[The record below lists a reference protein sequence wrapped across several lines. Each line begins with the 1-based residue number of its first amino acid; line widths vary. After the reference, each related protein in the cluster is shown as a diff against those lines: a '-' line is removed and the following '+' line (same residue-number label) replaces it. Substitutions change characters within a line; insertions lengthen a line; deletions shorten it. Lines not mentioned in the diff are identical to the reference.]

1 MIDKER
7 LEELIKQGATIY
19 RIYADVCVQEIKL
32 NKNNMKVDNAFLYQ
46 KMKGSFKGYGTPLD
60 KLFET
65 QEKAEWVAKMHT
77 ERTEKFEP
85 PFELKDNEKYKFTTA
100 NGGKM
105 SISKF
110 VYKSGEVQWWLSY
123 VGTHRTFYSY
133 PEAVEYA
140 RKLFKRE
147 EV

>member
-1 MIDKER
+1 MITKER
-7 LEELIKQGATIY
+7 LEELIEKEEMVY
-19 RIYADVCVQEIKL
+19 
-32 NKNNMKVDNAFLYQ
+32 KVDI
-46 KMKGSFKGYGTPLD
+46 FKNIEPY
-60 KLFET
+60 KLFQTMRIENNSVYCMAENNLHFDIEEVYET
-65 QEKAEWVAKMHT
+65 KAEAEWVAKMHT
-77 ERTEKFEP
+77 ARTEYFEP

-100 NGGKM
+100 KGGKM

-133 PEAVEYA
+133 QEAVEYA
-140 RKLFKRE
+140 RKLFEGE